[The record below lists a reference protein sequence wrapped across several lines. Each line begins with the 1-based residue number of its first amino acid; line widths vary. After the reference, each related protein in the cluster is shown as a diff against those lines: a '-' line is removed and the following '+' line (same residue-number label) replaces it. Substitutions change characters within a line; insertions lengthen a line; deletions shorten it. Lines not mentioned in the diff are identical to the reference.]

1 MRPSRNHT
9 DVIDAVFSYNA
20 DREPERLAMKY
31 AKMAQ
36 DPFVFLRG
44 ACHLFYDAL
53 PDSGLYRD
61 APLAWCCGDLHFENF
76 GSYKGDNRLVY
87 FDIND
92 YDEAALAPCTW
103 DLVRLLT
110 SIQCGADALN
120 ATHGEAVTVSRTCLD
135 AYRSAL
141 SAGKPLWS
149 VCGARKKSK

>member
-1 MRPSRNHT
+1 MQAATPS
-9 DVIDAVFSYNA
+9 V
-20 DREPERLAMKY
+20 LAMKY

-36 DPFVFLRG
+36 NPFIFLRG

-53 PDSGLYRD
+53 PDTPLFQE

-92 YDEAALAPCTW
+92 YDEAALAPVTW
-103 DLVRLLT
+103 DMVRLLT

-120 ATHGEAVTVSRTCLD
+120 ATQAEALGGQPKLPGCLPQRPHQRQ
-135 AYRSAL
+135 AAM
-141 SAGKPLWS
+141 G
-149 VCGARKKSK
+149 